1 MSTAEQRHKLFLATI
16 ERLELSQGHLA
27 RWMSLEDT
35 KQTRESV
42 SRKVRG
48 KVGVTAKDVAFIQ
61 MLEMLSKTYDLKTGE
76 FSENGEIKNLKRK
89 QRKRKT
95 ATK

>member
-1 MSTAEQRHKLFLATI
+1 MSISDQRHKLFVSTI
-16 ERLELSQGHLA
+16 ERLELSQGHIA
-27 RWMSLEDT
+27 KWMSLKDT

-61 MLEMLSKTYDLKTGE
+61 MLDLLAESYDLKSVV
-76 FSENGEIKNLKRK
+76 FSENGEIQQLKES
-89 QRKRKT
+89 
-95 ATK
+95 

>member
-1 MSTAEQRHKLFLATI
+1 MSTAEQRHKLFVSTI
-16 ERLELSQGHLA
+16 ERLGLSQGHLA
-27 RWMSLEDT
+27 KWMSLKDT

-61 MLEMLSKTYDLKTGE
+61 MLDLLAKSYDLKSVV
-76 FSENGEIKNLKRK
+76 FSEDGEIKQIKEK
-89 QRKRKT
+89 
-95 ATK
+95 